1 MQYTMPLIWQTVD
14 SMLKYM
20 NEGKDKLQLEEVRN
34 HATELKKLINQLSEG
49 ILSPLSSAENEWKQ
63 DELLVNMRQL
73 LEQQEKRKE
82 QLKTARK
89 PTRCV

>member
-1 MQYTMPLIWQTVD
+1 
-14 SMLKYM
+14 M

-49 ILSPLSSAENEWKQ
+49 ILSPLSSDENEWTQ
-63 DELLVNMRQL
+63 EELLVNMRQL

-82 QLKTARK
+82 QPESQPPTILYCRLPMK
-89 PTRCV
+89 PFFAKYCNI